1 MGLLER
7 ISAARGVEQR
17 YSVDDWAQDWMDS
30 LGYGGVSTLG
40 LNQTYPRQTIET
52 IRQELPAY
60 MHALRQCP
68 PAFAAQMVRASV
80 LSQARFAFRNLAWTP
95 TPRRVWSS
103 KALAPL
109 EKPWTN
115 GTTGDL
121 ISRMEWYA
129 GLAGNGYVAR
139 RGDRRRVLRP
149 DWTGL
154 VHGSDSNPDDPI
166 WAIDSELLGYVYR
179 QGGLMGGSGQLE
191 FILPED
197 MAHWSPIPDPESPDL
212 GMSWITPAIRDMQV
226 DRAATQH
233 KLQFFANGA
242 TPNLVVKG
250 IPAKSKEQFD
260 RLVAMMEENHAGV
273 SNAYK
278 TLYLTA
284 GADVSIVGSDL
295 SKIDMKAI
303 QGSGETRVS
312 VLSRVPAA
320 LLGIS
325 EGLAGSALS
334 SGGFPSARR
343 MFADTWVYP
352 SLQDLAA
359 AMTPMVKVPND
370 SELWFTADDIPL
382 LREDGK
388 DAAEIQSTQATT
400 INALVTA
407 GYTPDSVIVALK
419 ANDWTK
425 LVHSGRYSVQLLP
438 PDAGDTGKDT
448 ADGGSGAGAVGKAAA
463 GSTAAAVKQR
473 DVAET
478 LQKVY
483 LAVNNTI
490 TADEARE
497 IVNKAG
503 ANLAVPGPF
512 QPDPAPADPAP
523 AAEE

>member
-1 MGLLER
+1 VGLLER
-7 ISAARGVEQR
+7 ISASRGTETR

-40 LNQTYPRQTIET
+40 LNQTYPRQTIEQ

-60 MHALRQCP
+60 MHALQQCP
-68 PAFAAQMVRASV
+68 PAFGAQMVRASV
-80 LSQARFAFRNLAWTP
+80 LSQARFAFRNLPWTK

-103 KALAPL
+103 TALSPL

-115 GTTGDL
+115 GTTGDM
-121 ISRMEWYA
+121 ISRLEWYA
-129 GLAGNGYVAR
+129 GLAGNGYTAR
-139 RGDRRRVLRP
+139 RDDRRRVLRP
-149 DWTGL
+149 DWVGVL
-154 VHGSDSNPDDPI
+154 HGSDSNPDDPI
-166 WAIDSELLGYVYR
+166 WAIDSQLLGYVYR
-179 QGGLMGGSGQLE
+179 QGGVLNGNSRLE

-197 MAHWSPIPDPESPDL
+197 MAHWTPIPDPLSPDM
-212 GMSWITPAIRDMQV
+212 GMSWLTPAIRDMQV

-250 IPAKSKEQFD
+250 IPAKNKAQFD
-260 RLVAMMEENHAGV
+260 RMVEMMEEGHAGTA
-273 SNAYK
+273 NAYK

-295 SKIDMKAI
+295 SKIDMKAV
-303 QGSGETRVS
+303 QGSGETRIS

-352 SLQDLAA
+352 TLQDLAA
-359 AMTPMVKVPND
+359 TMTPMVKVPSD
-370 SELWFTADDIPL
+370 SELWFSAEDIPL

-400 INALVTA
+400 INSLVTA
-407 GYTPDSVIVALK
+407 GYKPDSVITALK
-419 ANDWTK
+419 ANDWSL
-425 LVHSGRYSVQLLP
+425 LVHSGMYSVQLQP
-438 PDAGDTGKDT
+438 
-448 ADGGSGAGAVGKAAA
+448 AGAK
-463 GSTAAAVKQR
+463 
-473 DVAET
+473 
-478 LQKVY
+478 
-483 LAVNNTI
+483 
-490 TADEARE
+490 
-497 IVNKAG
+497 
-503 ANLAVPGPF
+503 
-512 QPDPAPADPAP
+512 DPAPTPKPAP

>member
-7 ISAARGVEQR
+7 ISASRGTETR

-40 LNQTYPRQTIET
+40 LNQTYPRQTIEQ

-60 MHALRQCP
+60 MHVLRQSP
-68 PAFAAQMVRASV
+68 PAYAAQMVRASV
-80 LSQARFAFRNLAWTP
+80 LSQARFAFRNLSYTK
-95 TPRRVWSS
+95 TPRRVWTST
-103 KALAPL
+103 ALAPL
-109 EKPWTN
+109 EKPWVN

-121 ISRMEWYA
+121 ISRLEWYA
-129 GLAGNGYVAR
+129 GLAGNGYVVR
-139 RGDRRRVLRP
+139 RGDRRRILRP
-149 DWTGL
+149 DWVGL

-166 WAIDSELLGYVYR
+166 WAIDSQLLGYVYR
-179 QGGLMGGSGQLE
+179 QGGLMGGSGKLE

-197 MAHWSPIPDPESPDL
+197 MAHWTPIQDPESPDL
-212 GMSWITPAIRDMQV
+212 GMSWLTPAIRDMQV

-250 IPAKSKEQFD
+250 IPAKNKAQFD
-260 RLVAMMEENHAGV
+260 RMVEMMEDGHTGV
-273 SNAYK
+273 GNAYK

-284 GADVSIVGSDL
+284 GADVDIVGSDL
-295 SKIDMKAI
+295 SKIDMKAV
-303 QGSGETRVS
+303 QGSGETRIS

-325 EGLAGSALS
+325 EGLQGSALS

-343 MFADTWVYP
+343 MFADTWVY
-352 SLQDLAA
+352 STLQSLAA
-359 AMTPMVKVPND
+359 SMTPMVKVPSD
-370 SELWFTADDIPL
+370 SELWFSADDIPL

-388 DAAEIQSTQATT
+388 DAADIQSTQATT
-400 INALVTA
+400 INSLVTA
-407 GYTPDSVIVALK
+407 GYKPESVIVALK
-419 ANDWTK
+419 ANDWSL
-425 LVHSGRYSVQLLP
+425 LVHSGMYSVQLQSP
-438 PDAGDTGKDT
+438 GAGDANTDKPG
-448 ADGGSGAGAVGKAAA
+448 DGPAGLGAGGT
-463 GSTAAAVKQR
+463 TAAAVKQR

-483 LAVNNTI
+483 LAVDKVI
-490 TADEARE
+490 TAPEARE
-497 IVNKAG
+497 IANKAG
-503 ANLAVPGPF
+503 ADLELPGPF
-512 QPDPAPADPAP
+512 PAEPAPTPEPAP